1 MKKMLV
7 ALLCAGSC
15 LAGERFVPQ
24 HMPQPVQVVVALGI
38 AAVAGN
44 NPMLKADV
52 EKPKSN
58 PNPRKPRIQKNQKH
72 TKQNKHHNLRVQQP
86 RKGY

>member
-7 ALLCAGSC
+7 ALLCVGSC
-15 LAGERFVPQ
+15 FAGDRFVPQ
-24 HMPQPVQVVVALGI
+24 QVPQPVQVVVALGI

-44 NPMLKADV
+44 NPMIMQNREESNVTFKQ
-52 EKPKSN
+52 PKK
-58 PNPRKPRIQKNQKH
+58 REQKNQKH
-72 TKQNKHHNLRVQQP
+72 TKSNKHHNLRVQQP